1 MKRPLNPIQLEELR
15 FKYEWC
21 KTLQEYYNTLENDCF
36 DIGLMQELDPA
47 YARKNASLHDYLIR
61 IIDKAFSDQNL
72 PGLKCLYNDLNE
84 NSRDLS
90 PEQFDELNHILRRK
104 FGQDLVHNRQK
115 EIAEIK
121 RIIKRGKINNE
132 EEYRLIRGWI
142 DELLMNNGALKEV
155 QKLEELLCHF
165 EESV

>member
-1 MKRPLNPIQLEELR
+1 MLNKRLSSP
-15 FKYEWC
+15 
-21 KTLQEYYNTLENDCF
+21 
-36 DIGLMQELDPA
+36 
-47 YARKNASLHDYLIR
+47 S
-61 IIDKAFSDQNL
+61 
-72 PGLKCLYNDLNE
+72 LYNDLNE

-90 PEQFDELNHILRRK
+90 PDQFDELNQVLRRK